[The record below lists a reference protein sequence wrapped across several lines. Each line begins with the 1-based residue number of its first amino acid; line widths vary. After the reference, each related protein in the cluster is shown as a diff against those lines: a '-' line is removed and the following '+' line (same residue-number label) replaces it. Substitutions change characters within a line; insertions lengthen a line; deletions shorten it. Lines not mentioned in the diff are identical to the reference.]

1 MMYFLSF
8 SVQVC
13 LSSMNCLV
21 NSSPEVAPTLVESVS
36 SLLPTSSGLC
46 SISLQYFP
54 NSLHKNERAIVRV
67 KSCRSSNPYNI

>member
-36 SLLPTSSGLC
+36 SLLATSSG
-46 SISLQYFP
+46 
-54 NSLHKNERAIVRV
+54 
-67 KSCRSSNPYNI
+67 